1 MGLSIM
7 YKKGILTFILLICML
22 CTMMYEHHVQN
33 VQTQDAEDFI
43 YEIVDEE
50 VKITGYTG
58 DISGDLIILDSVT
71 DIMYYEII
79 E

>member
-22 CTMMYEHHVQN
+22 CTMMCEHHVQN